1 MGKRKQVIIDK
12 KFQLKTTFSIIL
24 VVIAVFAVLM
34 AIVSATAIYNNSKLE
49 NAVINQ
55 KRVLSGQYEAFS
67 GLLVLS
73 RQEHCTLE
81 QINRAADEMA
91 DKVDRS
97 QQMSNETIA
106 SMEGI
111 IVWNYV
117 LIFIIAGIVVLQCAV
132 MFIVII
138 RKTHRIIGPAKLMTS
153 QMDELAAGKVPDLR
167 PLREDDELQDLYA
180 SFARV
185 VEYVK
190 TLRR

>member
-12 KFQLKTTFSIIL
+12 KFQLKTTFSIIF
-24 VVIAVFAVLM
+24 VVIVVFGVLM

-73 RQEHCTLE
+73 RQEHCTLD

-97 QQMSNETIA
+97 QQMSNETITA
-106 SMEGI
+106 MEGI

-153 QMDELAAGKVPDLR
+153 QMYELAAGKVPDLR
-167 PLREDDELQDLYA
+167 PLREDDELQDLYVA
-180 SFARV
+180 FGRL

-190 TLRR
+190 TLKR

>member
-1 MGKRKQVIIDK
+1 M
-12 KFQLKTTFSIIL
+12 FAIL
-24 VVIAVFAVLM
+24 A

-49 NAVINQ
+49 DAVMNQ
-55 KRVLSGQYEAFS
+55 KRVLSSQYEAFS

-81 QINRAADEMA
+81 QINRAADSMA

-117 LIFIIAGIVVLQCAV
+117 LIFIIAAIVILQCAV
-132 MFIVII
+132 LFIVII
-138 RKTHRIIGPAKLMTS
+138 RKTHRIIGPAKLMAA
-153 QMDELAAGKVPDLR
+153 QMDELAAGREPELR
-167 PLREDDELQDLYA
+167 PLREDDELKDLYSA
-180 SFARV
+180 FTRL